1 MIIIVDYGMG
11 NLRSVQKAFERIKV
25 HASIANNPKAVLKA
39 DKIILPGVG
48 HFSQGMKNLTDF
60 GFVDALREAV
70 IEKKKCILG
79 ICLGMQL
86 LTEHSEEGH
95 VNGFG
100 FIKGYV
106 RKFPKP
112 QNGLK
117 IPHMGWNSLMTRKE
131 SPITNDLMPEDFVY
145 FVHSYYADC
154 TNRDDV
160 LFQTEY
166 SIVFDSA
173 FQHENILGFQ
183 FHPEKSH
190 RVGLKLL
197 SNFVKL

>member
-1 MIIIVDYGMG
+1 MG
-11 NLRSVQKAFERIKV
+11 NLRSVQKAFERINV
-25 HASIANNPKAVLKA
+25 NVSITNNLTDISKA

-48 HFSQGMKNLTDF
+48 HFGQGMKNLTDF
-60 GFVDALREAV
+60 GFIDAVREAV

-86 LTEHSEEGH
+86 LTEHSEEGN
-95 VNGFG
+95 VNGLG
-100 FIKGYV
+100 LIKGHV
-106 RKFPKP
+106 RKFPNP

-117 IPHMGWNSLMTRKE
+117 IPHMGWNSLMFRKD
-131 SPITNDLMPEDFVY
+131 SSIIDDLMPEDFVY

-166 SIVFDSA
+166 GIIFDSA

-197 SNFVKL
+197 TNFVKL